1 MIFFLNFFSC
11 IFSDAWLMLPVY
23 LEYHSRYQVKW
34 GFLLN
39 IAIKFF
45 KGKKVYFCKAVIFFC
60 YLSQITFKQNF
71 K

>member
-1 MIFFLNFFSC
+1 
-11 IFSDAWLMLPVY
+11 MLPVY